1 MRTSHD
7 IKKKATAISEQDQK
21 TLRTLIED
29 IKFLLTTPKINEDTL
44 VKINNMIISLNS
56 IKENYTWLIIR
67 ALKQNHML
75 D

>member
-7 IKKKATAISEQDQK
+7 IKKKASAISEQDKK
-21 TLRTLIED
+21 TFETIIED
-29 IKFLLTTPKINEDTL
+29 IKFLLKSPKINEETL
-44 VKINNMIISLNS
+44 IKINNMISSLNS
-56 IKENYTWLIIR
+56 LKENYTSSIIR

>member
-21 TLRTLIED
+21 ILRTIIEE
-29 IKFLLTTPKINEDTL
+29 IKFLLETPKINEDTL
-44 VKINNMIISLNS
+44 LKINNILSSLNS
-56 IKENYTWLIIR
+56 LKENYTSSIIR

>member
-7 IKKKATAISEQDQK
+7 IRKKATAISEQDQK

-29 IKFLLTTPKINEDTL
+29 INFLIKTPKINEETL
-44 VKINNMIISLNS
+44 VKISNMITSLNS

>member
-7 IKKKATAISEQDQK
+7 IKKKANAISEQDKKILQ
-21 TLRTLIED
+21 TITED
-29 IKFLLTTPKINEDTL
+29 VKFLLQTQKINEETL
-44 VKINNMIISLNS
+44 IKINNMISSLNGL
-56 IKENYTWLIIR
+56 KENYTWLIIR

>member
-7 IKKKATAISEQDQK
+7 IRKKATAISEQDQK
-21 TLRTLIED
+21 TLRTIIED
-29 IKFLLTTPKINEDTL
+29 INFLIKTPKINEETL
-44 VKINNMIISLNS
+44 VKISNMITSLNS

>member
-7 IKKKATAISEQDQK
+7 IKKKATAISEQDRRI
-21 TLRTLIED
+21 LLTLIEEINFL
-29 IKFLLTTPKINEDTL
+29 IKTPTINEEIL
-44 VKINNMIISLNS
+44 VKITNMISSLNS
-56 IKENYTWLIIR
+56 LKENYTWLIIR

>member
-7 IKKKATAISEQDQK
+7 IKKKATAISEQDKK
-21 TLRTLIED
+21 TLETIIED
-29 IKFLLTTPKINEDTL
+29 IKFLLKTPRINEDTL
-44 VKINNMIISLNS
+44 LKINNILSSLNS
-56 IKENYTWLIIR
+56 LKENYTSSIIR